1 MNLMKIIKRLIFALA
16 ALAAFSSCMKEEEK
30 TIATAIMT
38 DKSSLTFGID
48 DELTQ
53 TLTVYADAPWTAEYE
68 GWLTLDPA
76 AGTSGETVVTVTAKA
91 NIREELPDR
100 PRESVITFVGQN
112 LYADAVVSVLQ
123 NGDKYRDLVAGTL
136 TEAFAQEANTFVGAK
151 DVQVVAL
158 TSDGFVVEDET
169 AISYVTSTKEVAV
182 GDKGSVYAYVSN
194 LNGLPSL
201 KDADKFEK
209 SSNATVDYSGAKDI
223 TSTLQAYVPEQTELV
238 SLQGKLSSKKI
249 ELYHAEGEEPAQR
262 DSIIVELLNTHSSL
276 KMSELDGWLVNAKGY
291 VFGKSGNTIYIVP
304 VVLEGVQSLETV
316 YFADD
321 FEWITWATV
330 DAVGKDDQST
340 SVTNIWKADWAD
352 AFFAK
357 FNEIGYQYLWSTVGD
372 KEFKVGPEQAAN
384 PSVGKDGSMYAC
396 KNYLKF
402 GQSSYNA
409 ALRLPALSSIQGT
422 ANIQIDFDW
431 CWQVTGE
438 RKPDIMTMSVETTNG
453 KFEQTGLGMSEQLE
467 STQSQTDGESHLA
480 WQHAR
485 VILTDATAETVLT
498 IRPTYADPAKQN
510 SARKQNRWYLD
521 NIKIIE
527 YTGSVSVAEPTE
539 AEITISMENN
549 ITFDAAP
556 TETKSFTFVSDQE
569 ATLTIEADWMYFLG
583 EGDKEE
589 KSITIAADTQTEV
602 KVGCKENTA
611 SEPRSADI
619 VIESGLSVETIPV
632 KQMSPGQKVESFV
645 SIIGG
650 NSGKV
655 GFDEGAFNLS
665 VQANV
670 DFAFESDATWATVE
684 AIPESKALVEVKQLV
699 VKYEANDTPVE
710 RTARIRVFNAENN
723 LETVYTLVQDAFVSG
738 VFFQDDFNWVQ
749 PFVDADIAANRTQ
762 GDSMLDNAQY
772 TVSSSY
778 DLTGFEDALTT
789 NGYEALFPSSKAI
802 YVMKGNY
809 LKFSKGQS
817 ANGIRLPA
825 MNFAGESTVE
835 LTFDWGINCGAN
847 GPDDVKLE
855 VVVEGSGSI
864 NGASKSSAL
873 VHTAGNWEWQ
883 TESVI
888 ITGVDATTRISIRP
902 TTFTGEKD
910 SAKTYYR
917 WFLDNVK
924 VAKGNPML
932 AESCTLAKFP
942 FPNNTAFDGTGE
954 GAGTKWN
961 LSEGW
966 ILSEDGASK
975 MSAHNYTANKFTYK
989 YEARDASKEQEGIKD
1004 HVRALV
1010 TGMALGGYWLFEVPV
1025 KDAPAGTYNIT
1036 YKHSASAT
1044 GPNYFLVEVS
1054 LDGQNWQPAEAQTT
1068 SETFMDGTSPRDV
1081 TWTYALNRGG
1091 VNAANVAYVVDVDYS
1106 APALPGSNTIY
1117 IRAKI
1122 ADDMAYGA
1130 TKAMGTSGT
1139 NRIWGPCE
1147 VTFRKN

>member
-30 TIATAIMT
+30 TVATAIMT

-68 GWLTLDPA
+68 GWITLDPA
-76 AGTSGETVVTVTAKA
+76 AGTVGETVVTVTAKA

-169 AISYVTSTKEVAV
+169 AISYVTATKEVAL
-182 GDKGSVYAYVSN
+182 GDKGSVYAYVSTM
-194 LNGLPSL
+194 NGLPSL

-209 SSNATVDYSGAKDI
+209 TSNATVDYSGAKDI

-238 SLQGKLSSKKI
+238 AIQGKLSSKKI

-262 DSIIVELLNTHSSL
+262 DSIVVELLKTHTSL

-291 VFGKSGNTIYIVP
+291 VFGKSGNTIYMVP

-330 DAVGKDDQST
+330 DAVGKDDQSS

-409 ALRLPALSSIQGT
+409 ALVLPALSAIQGT
-422 ANIQIDFDW
+422 VNVQIDFDW

-438 RKPDIMTMSVETTNG
+438 RKPDIMTMSVETSTG
-453 KFEQTGLGMSEQLE
+453 KFEQTGLKVSESLE

-480 WQHAR
+480 WQHAT
-485 VILTDATAETVLT
+485 VILTEATAETVLT

-510 SARKQNRWYLD
+510 PARKQNRWYLD

-527 YTGSVSVAEPTE
+527 YTGNVSVAEPTE

-556 TETKSFTFVSDQE
+556 TEIKSFTFVSDQE

-583 EGDKEE
+583 DGDKEE
-589 KSITIAADTQTEV
+589 KSLTIAAGTQTEV

-632 KQMSPGQKVESFV
+632 KQMSPGQKIEPFISLVE
-645 SIIGG
+645 G
-650 NSGKV
+650 NSKEFPMDG
-655 GFDEGAFNLS
+655 GTYTMT
-665 VQANV
+665 VQSNVEFECKSSADWLTIEAAPATRAMVETASYIVTCAANTG
-670 DFAFESDATWATVE
+670 DS
-684 AIPESKALVEVKQLV
+684 
-699 VKYEANDTPVE
+699 
-710 RTARIRVFNAENN
+710 RTATISVYNSSKN
-723 LETVYTLVQDAFVSG
+723 LETVLKV
-738 VFFQDDFNWVQ
+738 
-749 PFVDADIAANRTQ
+749 TQ
-762 GDSMLDNAQY
+762 FGD
-772 TVSSSY
+772 
-778 DLTGFEDALTT
+778 
-789 NGYEALFPSSKAI
+789 
-802 YVMKGNY
+802 
-809 LKFSKGQS
+809 
-817 ANGIRLPA
+817 
-825 MNFAGESTVE
+825 
-835 LTFDWGINCGAN
+835 N
-847 GPDDVKLE
+847 GPKV
-855 VVVEGSGSI
+855 I
-864 NGASKSSAL
+864 ASFPFPYD
-873 VHTAGNWEWQ
+873 TA
-883 TESVI
+883 
-888 ITGVDATTRISIRP
+888 
-902 TTFTGEKD
+902 FTGE
-910 SAKTYYR
+910 
-917 WFLDNVK
+917 
-924 VAKGNPML
+924 
-932 AESCTLAKFP
+932 
-942 FPNNTAFDGTGE
+942 GE
-954 GAGTKWN
+954 GAGTLWN
-961 LSEGW
+961 LTEGW
-966 ILSEDGASK
+966 LLSDDQLSKLSSHNTDG
-975 MSAHNYTANKFTYK
+975 SALKFTYK
-989 YEARDASKEQEGIKD
+989 YEASSDEGLTKD
-1004 HVRALV
+1004 HVRVLA
-1010 TGMALGGYWLFEVPV
+1010 TGMVKGGYWLFEVPV
-1025 KDAPAGTYNIT
+1025 KDMPAGTYNIT

-1044 GPNYFLVEVS
+1044 GPNYFLIEVS
-1054 LDGQNWQPAEAQTT
+1054 VDGTNWFPAGAQTT
-1068 SETFMDGTSPRDV
+1068 TETFKNGTGDREV

-1091 VNAANVAYVVDVDYS
+1091 LNAANIPCVVDVDYQ
-1106 APALPGSNTIY
+1106 APALPGENTLY
-1117 IRAKI
+1117 IRATI
-1122 ADDMAYGA
+1122 SDDMAFGA
-1130 TKAMGTSGT
+1130 EKALGTKGT

-1147 VTFRKN
+1147 ITFQK

>member
-1 MNLMKIIKRLIFALA
+1 M
-16 ALAAFSSCMKEEEK
+16 
-30 TIATAIMT
+30 
-38 DKSSLTFGID
+38 
-48 DELTQ
+48 
-53 TLTVYADAPWTAEYE
+53 
-68 GWLTLDPA
+68 
-76 AGTSGETVVTVTAKA
+76 
-91 NIREELPDR
+91 
-100 PRESVITFVGQN
+100 GQN

-169 AISYVTSTKEVAV
+169 AISYVTATKEVAV
-182 GDKGSVYAYVSN
+182 GDKGTVYAYVSN

-291 VFGKSGNTIYIVP
+291 VFGKSGNTIYMVP

-402 GQSSYNA
+402 GQTSYNA

-619 VIESGLSVETIPV
+619 VIESGLTVETIPV

-655 GFDEGAFNLS
+655 GFDEGTFNLS

-738 VFFQDDFNWVQ
+738 IYFQDDFTWVAPWADAYGSADSVGENDDAGNAPNVYTQKSHLAYDGVGYANGGAGVEGQ
-749 PFVDADIAANRTQ
+749 PSFLEAFATR
-762 GDSMLDNAQY
+762 
-772 TVSSSY
+772 
-778 DLTGFEDALTT
+778 
-789 NGYEALFPSSKAI
+789 GYEDLNPSKKSFYTQK
-802 YVMKGNY
+802 YY
-809 LKFSKGQS
+809 LKFGKTD
-817 ANGIRLPA
+817 AHVGIKLPA
-825 MNFAGESTVE
+825 QEFEGDYATNVDLTFNWAAHMLGDDKGNVIDDVQIVVE
-835 LTFDWGINCGAN
+835 LTGDGVCADTGTKICTPFVTTQVDGTLAWQ
-847 GPDDVKLE
+847 D
-855 VVVEGSGSI
+855 
-864 NGASKSSAL
+864 ASVTL
-873 VHTAGNWEWQ
+873 L
-883 TESVI
+883 
-888 ITGVDATTRISIRP
+888 GVTKNTRISIRP
-902 TTFTGEKD
+902 LKMTEATP
-910 SAKTYYR
+910 KTQR
-917 WFLDNVK
+917 WYLDNVK
-924 VAKGNPML
+924 
-932 AESCTLAKFP
+932 LAKSTVPVTYFSETWDWVKP
-942 FPNNTAFDGTGE
+942 WADAYGSGDSVGANDHSGKAPNVYTQATQAGFMDEFTARGYVDLNPAGQVMYTQSYYMKFGKTNVHTGITLPANSFMGDKPVDVVVSYDWCAHMITKEPYTYDKVQMVIEISGPGTCADSNAKVSNPYDTKQVDGQMSWQKFSVRVNGV
-954 GAGTKWN
+954 TKDTRISIRPYSWTKT
-961 LSEGW
+961 ET
-966 ILSEDGASK
+966 DGADYK
-975 MSAHNYTANKFTYK
+975 VQRYHLDNILIQSAN
-989 YEARDASKEQEGIKD
+989 
-1004 HVRALV
+1004 
-1010 TGMALGGYWLFEVPV
+1010 
-1025 KDAPAGTYNIT
+1025 
-1036 YKHSASAT
+1036 
-1044 GPNYFLVEVS
+1044 
-1054 LDGQNWQPAEAQTT
+1054 
-1068 SETFMDGTSPRDV
+1068 
-1081 TWTYALNRGG
+1081 
-1091 VNAANVAYVVDVDYS
+1091 
-1106 APALPGSNTIY
+1106 
-1117 IRAKI
+1117 
-1122 ADDMAYGA
+1122 
-1130 TKAMGTSGT
+1130 
-1139 NRIWGPCE
+1139 
-1147 VTFRKN
+1147 